1 MKIEDKIRKE
11 KTIKKVS
18 SEDKEVINMLSTYP
32 QFSKKRKL

>member
-1 MKIEDKIRKE
+1 MTIENKLGKG
-11 KTIKKVS
+11 KKVKKAS